1 MLSKTEI
8 ELREKLKQTLY
19 DTNVFSPEYIEI
31 LDQMYLLNYK
41 DNNGE
46 EFTNYHECMEETKMN
61 ARASIDPDWYEFMA
75 ECGVKN
81 YYDSLY
87 YKKFVK

>member
-31 LDQMYLLNYK
+31 LDKMYLLDYK
-41 DNNGE
+41 ERNEE
-46 EFTNYHECMEETKMN
+46 EFTNYHKCSKESKFK
-61 ARASIDPDWYEFMA
+61 ARSSVDSDWADAIEG
-75 ECGVKN
+75 EI
-81 YYDSLY
+81 
-87 YKKFVK
+87 

>member
-19 DTNVFSPEYIEI
+19 DTNVFSLEYIQI

-41 DNNGE
+41 ENNNE
-46 EFTNYHECMEETKMN
+46 EFTNYYKCSKEFKFK
-61 ARASIDPDWYEFMA
+61 ARSSVDSDWADAITGEI
-75 ECGVKN
+75 
-81 YYDSLY
+81 
-87 YKKFVK
+87 

>member
-41 DNNGE
+41 ERNDE
-46 EFTNYHECMEETKMN
+46 EFTNYYKCSKQSKFN
-61 ARASIDPDWYEFMA
+61 ARSSVDPDWADAIEG
-75 ECGVKN
+75 EI
-81 YYDSLY
+81 
-87 YKKFVK
+87 

>member
-19 DTNVFSPEYIEI
+19 DTNVFSQEYIQL

-41 DNNGE
+41 ESNNE
-46 EFTNYHECMEETKMN
+46 EFTNYYKCSKESKFK
-61 ARASIDPDWYEFMA
+61 ARSSVDSDWADAIMGEI
-75 ECGVKN
+75 
-81 YYDSLY
+81 
-87 YKKFVK
+87 